1 VEFGKLC
8 RCNRSKQHFDVGC
21 LTEPDNGMPSELLE
35 DDTVGI
41 ENSDEDD
48 PKQKGL
54 KTSMKNELGLN
65 SHLSL
70 FIRDDSKHR

>member
-1 VEFGKLC
+1 
-8 RCNRSKQHFDVGC
+8 
-21 LTEPDNGMPSELLE
+21 MPSELLE